1 MEEQPQE
8 SPTEQPD
15 ESSDGKPKI
24 FGNMNTVI
32 AGVTGL
38 LIAIG
43 GLATTWDKIFGGDE
57 PAEQAVAAKSEEAPA
72 AEEPAADTAAEAED
86 PTYYDID
93 DGGSLRFIDGLWVE
107 NSNNGKFRYEEVSND
122 GEMIVAVDRGGGD
135 NGEDA
140 WLRWPIAGG
149 RAQESQDKQETWTDV
164 FSVYVPEEA

>member
-8 SPTEQPD
+8 QPAEGSDEQ
-15 ESSDGKPKI
+15 PKI
-24 FGNMNTVI
+24 FKNLNAWI
-32 AGVTGL
+32 AGATGA

-43 GLATTWDKIFGGDE
+43 GLATTWDKIFGGE
-57 PAEQAVAAKSEEAPA
+57 PAEQAAATKSAEAPADPAA
-72 AEEPAADTAAEAED
+72 AEEPAAEEAAEAGE

-93 DGGSLRFIDGLWVE
+93 DGGSLRFVDGLWVE